1 MHEERLEI
9 IRGQGRKEPIY
20 FGVPGRPLFGF
31 HHSPLEEGRRRQVGV
46 LLCPPIGTDHVRSE
60 WIYRNL
66 AERLAALGFP
76 CLRFDLSGTGDSSVE
91 DPGGD
96 PVRTWLEDIDA
107 AAKELRAR
115 SGAPR
120 IALFGIR
127 LGATLALAYASSR
140 ADVDSLV
147 LWSPCVS
154 GTAFLEELRRL
165 HTVYTRIE
173 PHVGKAPPPRDGSGE
188 ALGLRLPPRLV
199 GSLSRVDT
207 LELTGRPAARALVVD
222 GGGVAG
228 LDRLCDRLRSQGTE
242 TAVEPHPGHKFLV
255 TVSHRQVLPEQPI
268 ASVARWL
275 DRAHPEVGCARA
287 QPSAPVAGPAG
298 ERALVFGSRH
308 RLFGILTPAAGA
320 SRGDSRPAIVIAN
333 AGCVNRQGP
342 HAMFVQ
348 AARQWASR
356 GYDVLRLDLSGIGD
370 SPAAQDVKEN
380 LTYPPSGFDDLTDA
394 IRATGRTRAIIAGLC
409 SGGDYAFQ
417 LGLRGAGGAA
427 EVVGA
432 WIMNPRTF
440 GALDLT
446 AVESGTPPANP
457 VAEVPRA
464 LRSMAERGVDTLLIV
479 SQGDPGVAYVDA
491 HAGEEMKAL
500 SRVDGFSRVDL
511 EDADHPFSPVS
522 VQERVTDLLTA
533 RLATDRRVKVTPVKF
548 SNDELALL
556 EVIQGQT
563 GVKSRTEALR
573 AVLEFYVKEKG
584 LESPAPHAGE
594 SAGTADDPERKP

>member
-31 HHSPLEEGRRRQVGV
+31 HHSPLEEERRRQVGV
-46 LLCPPIGTDHVRSE
+46 LLCPPIGTDHVRTE

-66 AERLAALGFP
+66 AERLAALGFS
-76 CLRFDLSGTGDSSVE
+76 CLRFDLSGTGDSSAE

-96 PVRTWLEDIDA
+96 PVGSWLEDIDA

-127 LGATLALAYASSR
+127 LGATLALAYGSSR
-140 ADVDSLV
+140 ADVESLV

-154 GTAFLEELRRL
+154 GAGFVEELRRL

-173 PHVGKAPPPRDGSGE
+173 PHVGKAPPPRDGSAE
-188 ALGLRLPPRLV
+188 ALGLRLPRRLV
-199 GSLSRVDT
+199 DSLSRLDT
-207 LELTGRPAARALVVD
+207 LQLTGRPAARALVVD

-228 LDRLCDRLRSQGTE
+228 LDRLCDRLRAQGTE
-242 TAVEPHPGHKFLV
+242 TAVEPHQGHKFLV

-275 DRAHPEVGCARA
+275 DRTHSEVGCARV
-287 QPSAPVAGPAG
+287 QPSASVAGPAG
-298 ERALVFGSRH
+298 ERALVFGSRQ

-320 SRGDSRPAIVIAN
+320 SGSSRPAIVITN

-380 LTYPPSGFDDLTDA
+380 LTYPPDALDDLTDA

-417 LGLRGAGGAA
+417 LGSRGAGGAA
-427 EVVGA
+427 DVVGA

-440 GALDLT
+440 CALDLT
-446 AVESGTPPANP
+446 AVESGIPPAAP
-457 VAEVPRA
+457 VTEVPRA
-464 LRSMAERGVDTLLIV
+464 LRSMAERGVDTLLVV
-479 SQGDPGVAYVDA
+479 SRGDPGVAYVDA

-500 SRVDGFSRVDL
+500 SRVDGFSRVDI

-533 RLATDRRVKVTPVKF
+533 RLAAARRVKVTPVKF
-548 SNDELALL
+548 SSDELALL

-573 AVLEFYVKEKG
+573 AVLEFYAKEKG
-584 LESPAPHAGE
+584 LESPAPP
-594 SAGTADDPERKP
+594 SGTADDRERKP